1 YYPITITGIGIKLKS
16 EQQIGEIYSG
26 SLFFDNMRISYP
38 KKLSVS
44 IEENIEVPSESE
56 LIQNYPNPFN
66 PTTVI
71 SFKLAESGLTSLKVY
86 DILGREVSTLLNENM
101 TSGTHKISFNASN
114 LSSGIYIY
122 QLTTET
128 GSQSKRM
135 TLIK

>member
-1 YYPITITGIGIKLKS
+1 
-16 EQQIGEIYSG
+16 
-26 SLFFDNMRISYP
+26 MRISYP
-38 KKLSVS
+38 NKLSVS